1 MMKTFLFAVA
11 LASLAVAGG
20 CATGGNGVV
29 PPPVTIDVTITS
41 PSDTS
46 PLALYPTEPVTITA
60 KVSNATTTAVTW
72 SLSGTS
78 CTGSACGTL
87 TPTNPAPTPATAAYK
102 APSTPISGVTVTAT
116 LAADSTKTGTL
127 SMTVVDVTSDVA
139 PATLSVGQ
147 GLTQTFTAV
156 AVPDVAGTQNFTW
169 TCTAGGAPCGANDLV
184 QDPNVSGLA
193 YYTANDSCNTKGC
206 VQISA
211 AAKLAS
217 PTACAGASAGN
228 CTIAKA
234 TPVASRVSGTYAFRF
249 SGYDS
254 SNDAVAVAGTF
265 TVAANGSISG
275 VEDELTRSGAST
287 GISITGGSYTPNTSD
302 LNNSNNAGTL
312 TLTLPSGVY
321 PNRYQVVLDGAGD
334 IEMIESD
341 GKGTGSGTAQ
351 ISSDPSKVFPKSP
364 SPIFAFG
371 FTGVDSALSR
381 VGYAGLIT
389 MNPDLSV
396 SSGLIDVNDNGNST
410 NSICGSGA
418 PPCAVTGSYK
428 SNSNGSWLLTLS
440 TSSATMKFHF
450 YVASGGAGKTDPLTL
465 YAISTDGGAI
475 PAVSGTMVLE
485 DSSLTYDNAH
495 FKGTSVTALTGTAL
509 TATATC
515 PAPPCANVSLTLGTT
530 DGNGKFSGVFDQ
542 NSAGTILSVPQIT
555 NGVCVPASCNFSYT
569 YAASGTSGRYIF
581 NLLGDPTA
589 TTPVAP
595 LPFVLYATGGN
606 RGFLLD
612 TSSRSVITG
621 TMSPQGKTAFGFP
634 GSALPSTF
642 AAATTSSGS
651 SAVNAIAA
659 NLLLTWVNTGT
670 CTATCVNGTQ
680 YDAAN
685 PAGVPVTGANPGYTM
700 QTLGNGT
707 IALAAPSAQNYVI
720 YAVDTSGC
728 TNSSPVC
735 AVLDFLM
742 MDVDKT
748 NPNASIIFAQ
758 Q

>member
-29 PPPVTIDVTITS
+29 PPPVTIALAITS
-41 PSDTS
+41 PIDTS
-46 PLALYPTEPVTITA
+46 PLAIYPTEPVTITA
-60 KVSNATTTAVTW
+60 TVSNSTTTAVTW
-72 SLSGTS
+72 SLSGTN

-87 TPTNPAPTPATAAYK
+87 TPTTPAPTPATAAYQ
-102 APSTPISGVTVTAT
+102 APPTPTSGITVTAT

-127 SMTVVDVTSDVA
+127 PMTVVDVTSDVA

-156 AVPDVAGTQNFTW
+156 AVPDDAGTQYFNW
-169 TCTAGGAPCGANDLV
+169 TCTVSGAPCGAGNLV

-234 TPVASRVSGTYAFRF
+234 TLVPFRVSGTYAFRF

-254 SNDAVAVAGTF
+254 SNHAVAVAGTF
-265 TVAANGSISG
+265 TASNGTITSG
-275 VEDELTRSGAST
+275 TEDELTSSGPASHT
-287 GISITGGSYTPNTSD
+287 ITGGSYTHISSSD
-302 LNNSNNAGTL
+302 PNSNNAGTL
-312 TLTLPSGVY
+312 TLTTGAFPDKF
-321 PNRYQVVLDGAGD
+321 QVVLDGAGD
-334 IEMIESD
+334 LEMIESD
-341 GKGTGSGTAQ
+341 GQGTGSGIAQ
-351 ISSDPSKVFPKSP
+351 ISSDPSKVFSKSP

-381 VGYAGLIT
+381 IGYAGLIT
-389 MNPDLSV
+389 INPALSV

-410 NSICGSGA
+410 NSICGSGT

-465 YAISTDGGAI
+465 YAISIDGGTI

-515 PAPPCANVSLTLGTT
+515 TTPPCANVSLTQGTT
-530 DGNGKFSGVFDQ
+530 NGNGNFSGQFDQ
-542 NSAGTILSVPQIT
+542 NNGGAILSAAQFPPSSGA
-555 NGVCVPASCNFSYT
+555 NNYT
-569 YAASGTSGRYIF
+569 YAANGTSGRYTF

-589 TTPVAP
+589 TTPVP
-595 LPFVLYATGGN
+595 PIPFVLYATGAN

-612 TSSRSVITG
+612 TSSQSVITG
-621 TMSPQGKTAFGFP
+621 TMSPQGNPAIGFP
-634 GSALPSTF
+634 GSALPGTF

-651 SAVNAIAA
+651 YFVDAIAA

-685 PAGVPVTGANPGYTM
+685 TGGVPLAGAYTPQPTGNF
-700 QTLGNGT
+700 T
-707 IALAAPSAQNYVI
+707 IALTTPSANYVLYPLDI
-720 YAVDTSGC
+720 SGC
-728 TNSSPVC
+728 TSQSPVC
-735 AVLDFLM
+735 AVLDFLL